1 MVEDYVSRASI
12 CISAHDRLDRR
23 QNKHKNAASMF
34 DQLEGRNYVHD
45 CARIL
50 LETVSN
56 RGFSGYKDCLRL
68 TLSTG

>member
-12 CISAHDRLDRR
+12 CISAHDRLERR
-23 QNKHKNAASMF
+23 QNKHKNAAFVF
-34 DQLEGRNYVHD
+34 DQLEGRKYVHD

-56 RGFSGYKDCLRL
+56 TGSLVHQCFAKL
-68 TLSTG
+68 T